1 MFNDFVLQHKP
12 IGFRYTKNKKITVAS
27 TNCYIIA
34 HDADSLVA
42 KGEGFVEK
50 KKVRLTLNVPEE
62 MAEAAEKLKNEIFYN
77 KSYAEVYRELI
88 KIGLKEM
95 EKKMEK

>member
-1 MFNDFVLQHKP
+1 MLQHKP
-12 IGFRYTKNKKITVAS
+12 IGFRYTKKQKITVAS
-27 TNCYIIA
+27 TYCYIIA

-50 KKVRLTLNVPEE
+50 KKVRLTLTVPEE

-77 KSYAEVYRELI
+77 KSYAEIYRTLI
-88 KIGLKEM
+88 EMGLKEM
-95 EKKMEK
+95 EKKKEK

>member
-1 MFNDFVLQHKP
+1 M
-12 IGFRYTKNKKITVAS
+12 
-27 TNCYIIA
+27 
-34 HDADSLVA
+34 
-42 KGEGFVEK
+42 EK
-50 KKVRLTLNVPEE
+50 KKVRLTLTVQEE

-77 KSYAEVYRELI
+77 KSYAEIYRELI